1 MKQFSTLRIHSG
13 ENKVKKYI
21 GVNKIIFE
29 LARRKTS
36 VFLHI
41 TRKIPHSIVSQNQ
54 YFSVRARFNSAS
66 LAKQSVPS
74 IANFTPSPPVR
85 QTSGSLTGLN
95 GKQFFPKKLVKLN
108 SKYHIC
114 PQEFFFLF
122 QPGFPHYRKYLSS
135 YLAAVK
141 RCNITSTMNTLQ
153 VFPPACQIW

>member
-1 MKQFSTLRIHSG
+1 MKRLSLYSNTQLICLVLTWLSQHKEMDKIVQYFKNSFR

-85 QTSGSLTGLN
+85 QTSGSLTRLN
-95 GKQFFPKKLVKLN
+95 GTQFFPKKLVKLN

-114 PQEFFFLF
+114 PQEFFFLPTRF
-122 QPGFPHYRKYLSS
+122 SPL
-135 YLAAVK
+135 
-141 RCNITSTMNTLQ
+141 
-153 VFPPACQIW
+153 